1 MPDWLTQVSAFG
13 VFLAIAAVGFLFLLV
28 SLVFSGLFE
37 HFEGDFDHEGG
48 ADHGGPSFFSPRVL
62 AVFIT
67 AFGGVGAVSV
77 SRGSTVLV
85 ASGLGFLSGIVLASL
100 VLLFARFLYG
110 QQASSDV
117 RTADVVGQSARV
129 IVGIPAGGV
138 GQVRCRLGEELI
150 DKIARSQDG
159 EAIPENAVV
168 RIEDVLG
175 ETVVVRRAP

>member
-28 SLVFSGLFE
+28 SLVFSGIFE
-37 HFEGDFDHEGG
+37 QFEGHFDHDGG
-48 ADHGGPSFFSPRVL
+48 VDHGGPSFFSPRVL

-67 AFGGVGAVSV
+67 AFGGVGAVSI

-85 ASGLGFLSGIVLASL
+85 ASGLGFLSGAVLASL
-100 VLLFARFLYG
+100 VLVFARFLYG
-110 QQASSDV
+110 QQVSSDV

-138 GQVRCRLGEELI
+138 GQVRCRVGEELI

-159 EAIPENAVV
+159 VAIPENAVV

-175 ETVVVRRAP
+175 ETVVVRRES